1 MQQVRNWWYRRTEGQ
16 QSTGHREARSPAL
29 VVMVVY
35 TLWLAAM
42 PSLVWAQAAI
52 DITQLND
59 WLNTMA
65 WYFLVPFLRIAGGG
79 LFVGGLVSFASGRLT
94 GGVGSGFLAL
104 GAGGA
109 LLLVSAIVDTIYRGV
124 TVGAQWAT
132 TPG

>member
-1 MQQVRNWWYRRTEGQ
+1 MQQRRNWWQQRRQEHTETAHEEG
-16 QSTGHREARSPAL
+16 RSPAL
-29 VVMVVY
+29 IVMTVY
-35 TLWLAAM
+35 TLWVAAM
-42 PSLVWAQAAI
+42 PSVVWAQAAI

-94 GGVGSGFLAL
+94 GGVGSGFMAL

-124 TVGAQWAT
+124 TVGTQWAT

>member
-1 MQQVRNWWYRRTEGQ
+1 MQNVRNWWQRRRRGQPSSVQTE
-16 QSTGHREARSPAL
+16 HRSPAL
-29 VVMVVY
+29 LVMMLY

>member
-1 MQQVRNWWYRRTEGQ
+1 MQKIRHWWQRRRKEQPTRGQREGQ
-16 QSTGHREARSPAL
+16 SPAL
-29 VVMVVY
+29 LVIVVY

-42 PSLVWAQAAI
+42 PSIVWAQAAI

-124 TVGAQWAT
+124 TVGTQWAT

>member
-1 MQQVRNWWYRRTEGQ
+1 MQKLQHWWQRRTEEQPSRAHGD
-16 QSTGHREARSPAL
+16 ARSPAL
-29 VVMVVY
+29 VVMIVY